1 MRRRLIAAVII
12 LVLAFQAVALAAP
25 RAPKVEAEAAVL
37 MVAGT
42 QRILYAINP
51 DAIMYPASTT
61 KIMTALTALEKGK
74 PDSVVTVGGS
84 AAACDGSSL
93 ELRAGDR
100 LRLRDLLYGMML
112 VSGNDA
118 AEAVA
123 EHIAGSVPAFVALM
137 NAKARQLGATN
148 THFSNPHGLPDPSN
162 HYTTANDL
170 ARIAAQAMQN
180 PEFRKIVATGDFS
193 VPLLN
198 RPPLQVSNTNKL
210 LKSYP
215 DANGIKTG
223 YTEAAGDCLVAAAN
237 RGGVQLVVVLL
248 NDDERW
254 ADAANLLDYGFA
266 VAGTST
272 GASR

>member
-1 MRRRLIAAVII
+1 MRRRLIP
-12 LVLAFQAVALAAP
+12 LVLLLVAVFQAVVLSAP

-37 MVAGT
+37 MIAGT

-61 KIMTALTALEKGK
+61 KIITALTALEKGK
-74 PDSVVTVGGS
+74 ADSVVTISGS
-84 AAACDGSSL
+84 AAVCDGSSL
-93 ELRAGDR
+93 ELQPGDR

-137 NAKARQLGATN
+137 NAKARQLGAAS
-148 THFSNPHGLPDPSN
+148 THFSNPHGLPDPTN
-162 HYTTANDL
+162 HYTTAKDL
-170 ARIAAQAMQN
+170 AVITSQALQN
-180 PEFRKIVATGDFS
+180 PEFRKIVATRDFS

-198 RPPLQVSNTNKL
+198 RPPLQISNTNKL

-215 DANGIKTG
+215 GANGVKTG
-223 YTEAAGDCLVAAAN
+223 YTEAAGDCLVAAAT
-237 RGGVQLVVVLL
+237 RGSVQLVVVLL

-254 ADAANLLDYGFA
+254 TDAANLLDYGFA

-272 GASR
+272 GAVR

>member
-1 MRRRLIAAVII
+1 MRRRLIPIILI

-61 KIMTALTALEKGK
+61 KIITALTALEKGK
-74 PDSVVTVGGS
+74 AESVVTISGS
-84 AAACDGSSL
+84 AAVCDGSSL
-93 ELRAGDR
+93 ELKPGDR

-137 NAKARQLGATN
+137 NAKAQQLGAAN
-148 THFSNPHGLPDPSN
+148 THFSNPHGLPDPAN
-162 HYTTANDL
+162 HYTTAKDL
-170 ARIAAQAMQN
+170 AVITSQALQN
-180 PEFRKIVATGDFS
+180 PEFRKIVATRDYA

-198 RPPLQVSNTNKL
+198 RPPLQISNTNKL

-215 DANGIKTG
+215 GADGVKTG
-223 YTEAAGDCLVAAAN
+223 YTEAAGDCLVASAR
-237 RGGVQLVVVLL
+237 RGSVTLVVVLL

-254 ADAANLLDYGFA
+254 TDASNLLDYGFA

-272 GASR
+272 GAVR